1 MIDPGN
7 PFLVGHDFPS
17 VVAALE
23 DGLHLGVEQQE
34 SYRFVF
40 DPAVLVYD
48 LPRESASVVRV
59 TGLSGGHFTIFEAGR
74 DYDAGSSRVV
84 WRKAG
89 GEAATPAHRPDPRT
103 PVEVTY
109 TYRDLPSGITDFA
122 PGSVAGTI
130 VRAVGREVA
139 LLYHQMNEAYRRGF
153 LDTANGVA
161 LDSVVALLG
170 IVRNP
175 AQKATGTVLFTR
187 RQPGPRV
194 IVPVGTAVEDP
205 AGRRFLTTTAALLD
219 EGTTEGEAAVEAS
232 EPGVAGN
239 VGANAVT
246 VMPTPPGGV
255 DSVTNPAPITGGQE
269 PEPDDALRER
279 ARHALERAGNATMGA
294 MEFAVRDVDGV
305 EDVAVIDHSVDLD
318 VPLGQVRVRYSVAA
332 GSEERQAEID
342 DAVAA
347 VVDRTRAAGVMAVP
361 ERVRLVTIT
370 GQFVL
375 LPSEIEDLSA
385 ATTYVDTATQ
395 AIRTLAIGEAL
406 SLRRLTSLVYQV
418 PGLADVAEAQLNF
431 ARESARPG
439 LPTSGEVGDLVSVHR
454 SEQAAPGALTALVVD
469 GIGAAAA
476 PGPGKLSIRLLRG
489 TTPVGFRQVTLQVRL
504 QVKTGLVSTP
514 SLPPVVI
521 GDVVKPVVLTGN
533 SSGTAT
539 ITSADLTGFRSGEHS
554 RDAEVTVTLA
564 GYPGVA
570 AAPTP
575 LNLTGVV

>member
-1 MIDPGN
+1 
-7 PFLVGHDFPS
+7 
-17 VVAALE
+17 
-23 DGLHLGVEQQE
+23 
-34 SYRFVF
+34 
-40 DPAVLVYD
+40 
-48 LPRESASVVRV
+48 
-59 TGLSGGHFTIFEAGR
+59 
-74 DYDAGSSRVV
+74 
-84 WRKAG
+84 
-89 GEAATPAHRPDPRT
+89 
-103 PVEVTY
+103 
-109 TYRDLPSGITDFA
+109 
-122 PGSVAGTI
+122 
-130 VRAVGREVA
+130 
-139 LLYHQMNEAYRRGF
+139 MNEAYRRGF

-187 RQPGPRV
+187 KPGPRV

-219 EGTTEGEAAVEAS
+219 EGATEGEAAVEAV

-255 DSVTNPAPITGGQE
+255 DSVTNPAPIIGGQE

-279 ARHALERAGNATMGA
+279 ARNALERAGNATMGA

-375 LPSEIEDLSA
+375 LPSEIEDVAA
-385 ATTYVDTATQ
+385 ATTYVDTAAQ
-395 AIRTLAIGEAL
+395 AIRTLSIGEAL

-439 LPTSGEVGDLVSVHR
+439 LPTSGEVGDLLPVHR
-454 SEQAAPGALTALVVD
+454 SEQAAPGALTAVVVN
-469 GIGAAAA
+469 GIGAEAA

-504 QVKTGLVSTP
+504 QVKAGLVSSPT
-514 SLPPVVI
+514 LPPALI
-521 GDVVKPVVLTGN
+521 ADVVKPIVLTGN

-539 ITSADLTGFRSGEHS
+539 ITGADLTGYREGEHS
-554 RDAEVTVTLA
+554 LDAEVTLTLA

-570 AAPTP
+570 AATTP